1 MKIKQID
8 KPKYQQKKEK
18 NTECGLFIKSDLID
32 RSKQCRSANIKIDVP
47 PNNKI

>member
-18 NTECGLFIKSDLID
+18 NTEYGLFIKSDLID
-32 RSKQCRSANIKIDVP
+32 RSKQYRSANIKIDVP